1 MRRRLL
7 GIALSA
13 ALAAVPVRAEA
24 ATFSVTVTPSSTGF
38 TEDVTSPGS
47 GWTFDT
53 RQAWFPSAW
62 TDAYT
67 YHTSGCLAVAVATTS
82 HAWSLNAYYT
92 ASPSA
97 SLNVALAQA
106 GTGTTCSAPSTA
118 GQPIANGSGSATT
131 LLSGQNGTQ
140 TVNFYVVVQPTT
152 AVTSPVTIMVTFTAQ

>member
-1 MRRRLL
+1 MWRRLMGL
-7 GIALSA
+7 VVSA
-13 ALAAVPVRAEA
+13 ALAAVPVPADA
-24 ATFSVTVTPSSTGF
+24 ATFSVTVTPSSTTL

-67 YHTSGCLAVAVATTS
+67 YHTGGCLAVAVTTTS
-82 HAWSLNAYYT
+82 HAWSLTAYYT
-92 ASPSA
+92 ASPST

-118 GQPIANGSGSATT
+118 GQPIGNGSGSATT

-140 TVNFYVVVQPTT
+140 TVRYYVVVQPTV
-152 AVTSPVTIMVTFTAQ
+152 AVTAPITITVTFSAQ